1 MSEQNNNI
9 ATEKLKIAMVKHTEI
24 TNISKLA
31 KATGM
36 SAPNAS
42 NKLSR
47 NDLRE
52 SELRKLADAL
62 GYDVEINL
70 VSRITGE
77 KNLKRM

>member
-62 GYDVEINL
+62 GYDVEITL
-70 VSRITGE
+70 VSRTTGE
-77 KNLKRM
+77 KI

>member
-62 GYDVEINL
+62 GYDVEITL
-70 VSRITGE
+70 VSRTTGE
-77 KNLKRM
+77 RI

>member
-62 GYDVEINL
+62 GYDVEITL
-70 VSRITGE
+70 VSKTTGE
-77 KNLKRM
+77 RI

>member
-1 MSEQNNNI
+1 MSAQNNNI
-9 ATEKLKIAMVKHTEI
+9 VTEKLKIAMVKHAEI
-24 TNISKLA
+24 TNVSKLA

-52 SELRKLADAL
+52 SEMRKFAEAL
-62 GYDVEINL
+62 GYDIEITL
-70 VSRITGE
+70 VSKTTGD
-77 KNLKRM
+77 KI

>member
-1 MSEQNNNI
+1 MTEQNNNI
-9 ATEKLKIAMVKHTEI
+9 GTEKIKIAMVKHTEI

-52 SELRKLADAL
+52 SELRKLASAL
-62 GYDVEINL
+62 GYNVEITL
-70 VSRITGE
+70 VSKTTGE
-77 KNLKRM
+77 RI

>member
-1 MSEQNNNI
+1 MIMSEQNNNI

-62 GYDVEINL
+62 GYDVEITL
-70 VSRITGE
+70 VSRTTGE
-77 KNLKRM
+77 RI

>member
-9 ATEKLKIAMVKHTEI
+9 ATEKLKIAMVKHTDI

-62 GYDVEINL
+62 GYDVEITL
-70 VSRITGE
+70 VSRTTGE
-77 KNLKRM
+77 RI

>member
-62 GYDVEINL
+62 GYDVEITL
-70 VSRITGE
+70 VLRTTGE
-77 KNLKRM
+77 RI

>member
-9 ATEKLKIAMVKHTEI
+9 ATEKIKIAMVKHTEI

-62 GYDVEINL
+62 GYDIEITL
-70 VSRITGE
+70 VSRETGE
-77 KNLKRM
+77 RI

>member
-9 ATEKLKIAMVKHTEI
+9 ATEKIKIAMVKHAEI

-62 GYDVEINL
+62 GYDVEITL
-70 VSRITGE
+70 VSRTTGE
-77 KNLKRM
+77 RI

>member
-52 SELRKLADAL
+52 S
-62 GYDVEINL
+62 
-70 VSRITGE
+70 
-77 KNLKRM
+77 

>member
-9 ATEKLKIAMVKHTEI
+9 ATEKLKIAMVKHTDI

-62 GYDVEINL
+62 GYDVEITL
-70 VSRITGE
+70 VSRTTGE
-77 KNLKRM
+77 KI